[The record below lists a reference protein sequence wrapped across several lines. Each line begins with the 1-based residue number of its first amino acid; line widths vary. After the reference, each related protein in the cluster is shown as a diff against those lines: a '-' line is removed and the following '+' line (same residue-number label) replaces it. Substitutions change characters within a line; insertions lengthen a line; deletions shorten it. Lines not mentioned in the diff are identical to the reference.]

1 MPKGVTPL
9 SFLVIVHRKGLPSWK
24 WGAQRAQRVTIYA
37 GLMLVQACSLNQNI
51 LVQSRT
57 IEPAKKGLK
66 AETQVPL
73 KVVFRNRVVGD
84 FYADI
89 LVENLGIIE
98 LKAAK
103 SIGTENEA
111 QLINYLKATNKRVG
125 LLVNFGK
132 PKLEWKWFVY

>member
-1 MPKGVTPL
+1 MELLEKDLTEKIIAACLEVSNELGAG
-9 SFLVIVHRKGLPSWK
+9 FLESVYE
-24 WGAQRAQRVTIYA
+24 RALLIALTD
-37 GLMLVQACSLNQNI
+37 
-51 LVQSRT
+51 
-57 IEPAKKGLK
+57 KGLK

-132 PKLEWKWFVY
+132 PKLEWKRFVY

>member
-1 MPKGVTPL
+1 MNTDKHGGYMELLEKDLTEKIIAACLEVSNEL
-9 SFLVIVHRKGLPSWK
+9 GAGFLESVYE
-24 WGAQRAQRVTIYA
+24 RALLIALTD
-37 GLMLVQACSLNQNI
+37 
-51 LVQSRT
+51 
-57 IEPAKKGLK
+57 KGLK

-84 FYADI
+84 FYADT
-89 LVENLGIIE
+89 LVENLVIIE
-98 LKAAK
+98 LKAVK

-132 PKLEWKWFVY
+132 PKLEWKRFVYQY

>member
-1 MPKGVTPL
+1 M
-9 SFLVIVHRKGLPSWK
+9 
-24 WGAQRAQRVTIYA
+24 
-37 GLMLVQACSLNQNI
+37 
-51 LVQSRT
+51 
-57 IEPAKKGLK
+57 
-66 AETQVPL
+66 PL

-103 SIGTENEA
+103 SIGTDHEA

>member
-1 MPKGVTPL
+1 M
-9 SFLVIVHRKGLPSWK
+9 
-24 WGAQRAQRVTIYA
+24 
-37 GLMLVQACSLNQNI
+37 
-51 LVQSRT
+51 
-57 IEPAKKGLK
+57 
-66 AETQVPL
+66 PL

-89 LVENLGIIE
+89 LVENLVIIE

-103 SIGTENEA
+103 SIGTDHEA

-132 PKLEWKWFVY
+132 PKLEWKRFVY